1 MFLVSHGERFGNAI
15 SIRLHCMDTHWEGT
29 APATSPEG
37 LSSQPTVRLVS
48 VTEGLRG
55 RGALKTVTVVT
66 RGVYR

>member
-1 MFLVSHGERFGNAI
+1 
-15 SIRLHCMDTHWEGT
+15 MDTHWEGT